1 MSPGSSD
8 MHIVGVVGSG
18 SCDGV
23 MTQIAEEMGERLAR
37 EAIAVLTGGRG
48 GVMEA
53 ASRGAKKVGGL
64 TIGILPGEN
73 REDANRYVDIP
84 IVTGLGEARN
94 AIVAR
99 TSEVLVAIAGEYGTL
114 SEIALALKMG
124 RPVIGL
130 QTWSLGMDI
139 IVVEDPKQAV
149 EKVLDCLER
158 RGYIRDEG

>member
-1 MSPGSSD
+1 

-18 SCDGV
+18 SCDEV
-23 MTQIAEEMGERLAR
+23 ITQLAEEVGERLAR
-37 EAIAVLTGGRG
+37 EGLTVLTGGRG

-64 TIGILPGEN
+64 TIGVLPGES
-73 REDANRYVDIP
+73 REDANQYVDIP

-94 AIVAR
+94 VIIAR

-124 RPVIGL
+124 RPVVGL
-130 QTWSLGMDI
+130 HTWPLAMDVL
-139 IVVEDPKQAV
+139 VVEDPEQAV
-149 EKVLDCLER
+149 EKVIDSLER
-158 RGYIRDEG
+158 R

>member
-1 MSPGSSD
+1 MSADSVE

-18 SCDGV
+18 SCDERISQV
-23 MTQIAEEMGERLAR
+23 AEEVGERLAR
-37 EAIAVLTGGRG
+37 EGLVVLTGGRG

-64 TIGILPGEN
+64 TVGVLPGES
-73 REDANRYVDIP
+73 RADANRYVDLP

-94 AIVAR
+94 VIVAR
-99 TSEVLVAIAGEYGTL
+99 SSEVLVAIAGEYGTL

-130 QTWSLGMDI
+130 HTWPLAMDI
-139 IVVEDPKQAV
+139 LVVEDPEQAV
-149 EKVLDCLER
+149 EKVIDSLER
-158 RGYIRDEG
+158 R